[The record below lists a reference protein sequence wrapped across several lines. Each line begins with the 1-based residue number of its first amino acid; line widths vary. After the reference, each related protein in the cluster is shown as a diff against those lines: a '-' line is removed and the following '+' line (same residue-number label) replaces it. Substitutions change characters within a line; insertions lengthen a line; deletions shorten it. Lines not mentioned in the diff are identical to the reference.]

1 MLVLENILANVK
13 LPDTARE
20 HLNPDAFSLGKEI
33 SFITVKAVFSHDMK
47 LKKAHY
53 CFLKPS
59 SVTCQA
65 LARHRSNGSLF
76 ECKQPAQC

>member
-53 CFLKPS
+53 CFLKAS
-59 SVTCQA
+59 SVTCRA
-65 LARHRSNGSLF
+65 LARH
-76 ECKQPAQC
+76 

>member
-1 MLVLENILANVK
+1 MLVLENILVNVT
-13 LPDTARE
+13 LPDTVRE
-20 HLNPDAFSLGKEI
+20 QLNPDAFSLGKKI

-47 LKKAHY
+47 LRKVHY

-65 LARHRSNGSLF
+65 LARH
-76 ECKQPAQC
+76 